1 MRPQIPR
8 NRESGVNGRGNSGT
22 LCRIR
27 TLHPKSFQRAY
38 VDRFV
43 WSPLNTCKVAPARK
57 IWSPQDPRPPPR
69 IDKIVRSFNGYQPA
83 ISQINDRGTNTSTK
97 PPRKRAPSRHQT
109 EIGDPRTHLLQ
120 WMNATTCFMEA
131 LKTSIDRRHF
141 PQTST
146 QRSAR
151 AGALNNPKRG
161 P

>member
-69 IDKIVRSFNGYQPA
+69 IDKIVRSFNSYQPA

-109 EIGDPRTHLLQ
+109 EIGDLRTHLLQ

-131 LKTSIDRRHF
+131 LKTSIDR
-141 PQTST
+141 T
-146 QRSAR
+146 QWPPNV
-151 AGALNNPKRG
+151 NNKEIG
-161 P
+161 KG